1 MRLNPWSKSRT
12 IVANAKDASS
22 SVPSTRLDQQYTLPG
37 LLSRS
42 AYDNGFAP
50 ISAISDEILKRNLHL
65 GDVNNPETD
74 ITKQFMF
81 WNTFI
86 KPNDRMGFMQFL
98 DLLVAGFLSLSEL
111 SFLVWHSNGGEPIPG
126 APEGGFTL
134 DSICGFTVIS
144 EACKGYDSYGYEQW
158 NINLGVGNGTKK
170 FSREDV
176 LTLKYSLL
184 PDDGVSGVSPGSA
197 SGQEAAIRDR
207 LNQQQRALFD
217 NGATPSII
225 VTIHARSHDEFTT
238 IQQAYEK
245 NNRGAAKAGGVVY
258 QSVIDNGM
266 LAGMG
271 EPKIVITPVG
281 TANNQL
287 AIKEIIEFTESTITS
302 NYGVSPIIYGDAT
315 TTTFQNQELADR
327 KFMDRVQ
334 AILVR
339 LFASF
344 ENELSRLINMPL
356 PFTFVWDDVEFD
368 LTQEQEIKAR
378 TKTENVRA
386 FVGLVQSGA
395 TPEQAATVL
404 ELGDDWKKIAI
415 VEPVT
420 TPDIAPAAPT
430 LNMFKPIEP
439 LMLEGCSCEAHN
451 ALPKKVS
458 EQEQS
463 AQKKILNILKK
474 LAKELFDKKATN
486 AVSVY
491 DQQIIDELTSVMAQ
505 GSTVA
510 GTQLLNDVG
519 DDLVLA
525 DFTSL
530 SKSSISK
537 LEKRATKV
545 VTNYKDFVTE
555 KLNSLADDDPAKK
568 VFTEFYNKA
577 GGGSGDSVQ
586 SRANLISQQETKNAY
601 QNGELDV
608 GENIDKWLTKNK
620 PQSYIV
626 KTWRTT
632 SDKPCPFCQKMDGTE
647 AGIKDRFVPGGL
659 IDDGDTTLVLD
670 SAYSD
675 GSIPDAHA
683 NCQCVFK
690 FSLKSK

>member
-81 WNTFI
+81 WNAFV

-474 LAKELFDKKATN
+474 LAKDLFDKKQSN

-530 SKSSISK
+530 SKASISK

-555 KLNSLADDDPAKK
+555 KLNVWSDQDVKEAFSSFYSDK
-568 VFTEFYNKA
+568 VE
-577 GGGSGDSVQ
+577 
-586 SRANLISQQETKNAY
+586 SRASLISQQETKNAY

-647 AGIKDRFVPGGL
+647 AGIKDSFVPGGL